1 MAMNYAKIYK
11 ETQIETAS
19 PVKLIVI
26 LYDIIISSI
35 EQALVYLEN
44 KKYDLLNKELSR
56 AQDGLIE
63 LIVSL
68 DFEKGGDIAN
78 NLYSIYLYCSRR
90 LFEGNIEKNRDMLVE
105 VKTILLK
112 LREAWEQ
119 LANMNLSSSKDSQKE
134 ENRPKSVD
142 IRG

>member
-1 MAMNYAKIYK
+1 MNYTRVYK

-19 PVKLIVI
+19 PVRLIVI

-35 EQALVYLEN
+35 DQALIHLEN

-90 LFEGNIEKNRDMLVE
+90 LFEGNIEKNKDMLLE
-105 VKTILLK
+105 VKNILLK
-112 LREAWEQ
+112 LRDAWEQ
-119 LANMNLSSSKDSQKE
+119 IANMNISTNKDQHSKE
-134 ENRPKSVD
+134 EIKPRSVD
-142 IRG
+142 IKG

>member
-1 MAMNYAKIYK
+1 MDYARIYK

-35 EQALVYLEN
+35 DQALVHFET

-90 LFEGNIEKNRDMLVE
+90 LFEGNIEKNKDMLIE
-105 VKTILLK
+105 VKNILLK
-112 LREAWEQ
+112 LRDAWEQ
-119 LANMNLSSSKDSQKE
+119 IANMNLSPSKDSQKE
-134 ENRPKSVD
+134 EVKTKSVD
-142 IRG
+142 IKG

>member
-1 MAMNYAKIYK
+1 MNYTRVYK

-19 PVKLIVI
+19 PVRLIVI

-35 EQALVYLEN
+35 DQALIHLEN

-90 LFEGNIEKNRDMLVE
+90 LFEGNIEKNKDMLLE
-105 VKTILLK
+105 VKNILLK
-112 LREAWEQ
+112 LRDAWEQ
-119 LANMNLSSSKDSQKE
+119 IANMNISTNKDQPSKE
-134 ENRPKSVD
+134 EIKPRSVD
-142 IRG
+142 IKG